1 MLRIHARNRRRARR
15 GFTLIEAGLATVIVG
30 VGLVATFRLFA
41 ACTQQTSA
49 SNRMTSARMLAE
61 NVHEAMIGL
70 LFNDPGTGST
80 TFGPETGETLA
91 TYDDVDDFNGPTTG
105 TGMSFNPPIDSQR
118 NRLDDLGKF
127 TQLVTVWPVYLNN
140 LETNTNAP
148 DTVDLSQTTYTGA
161 VRIRVRVLHQGS
173 PNEQPVELYRQS
185 WIRVDN

>member
-1 MLRIHARNRRRARR
+1 MVRSRATSRR

-30 VGLVATFRLFA
+30 IGLVATFRLFA
-41 ACTQQTSA
+41 ACTQQNGA
-49 SNRMTSARMLAE
+49 SNRTTTAMNLAE

-70 LFNDPGTGST
+70 LFNDPGTGSM

-105 TGMSFNPPIDSQR
+105 PGMSFNPPIDAQR
-118 NRLDDLGKF
+118 NRLNDLGKF
-127 TQLVTVWPVYLNN
+127 TQHVTVWPVYLNN

-161 VRIRVRVLHQGS
+161 VRVRVRVLHQGS
-173 PNEQPVELYRQS
+173 PNEPPVELYRQS